1 MKGAVKPLPSC
12 PFELLCCCVPSALCW
27 QRAVLAS
34 QGTWMPRPAE
44 SEVPT
49 TSHYAPLAT
58 PDLCILQ
65 LLGVQP
71 GLHVTLLAGADWQGM
86 AMMSLP

>member
-1 MKGAVKPLPSC
+1 MKGALKPLPSC
-12 PFELLCCCVPSALCW
+12 PSDLLCCCVPSALCW

-34 QGTWMPRPAE
+34 QGTWVPLPAE

-58 PDLCILQ
+58 PVLCIPHV
-65 LLGVQP
+65 LGVRP
-71 GLHVTLLAGADWQGM
+71 GLYLTLGLGPLGRSAARRW
-86 AMMSLP
+86 